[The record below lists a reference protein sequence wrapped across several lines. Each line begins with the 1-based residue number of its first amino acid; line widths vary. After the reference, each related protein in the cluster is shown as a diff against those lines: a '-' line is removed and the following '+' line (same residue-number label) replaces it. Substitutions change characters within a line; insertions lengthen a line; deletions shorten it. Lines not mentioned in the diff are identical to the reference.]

1 VKREVKYVIRFTRYE
16 IQRKVRWCRISKRG
30 LKVNGGIKAETVR
43 LIDESNNQIGIV
55 ARNEAMSRARSVGLD
70 LVEVAPTSNPPV
82 CRIMDYGK
90 WQYQQK
96 RRVRESHKKH
106 QLHATTLKE
115 IRLRPETD
123 KHDLDIKLNHARE
136 FLEKGHK
143 VQFTMFF
150 RGRQMLH
157 RDQGYSILED
167 ITELLQELAKIERP
181 STMSG
186 RRMTLLLV
194 PK

>member
-1 VKREVKYVIRFTRYE
+1 
-16 IQRKVRWCRISKRG
+16 
-30 LKVNGGIKAETVR
+30 
-43 LIDESNNQIGIV
+43 V
-55 ARNEAMSRARSVGLD
+55 ATSDAMSRAREADLD
-70 LVEVAPTSNPPV
+70 LVEVAPNSDPPV

-96 RRVRESHKKH
+96 RRIREAHKKH
-106 QLHATTLKE
+106 QHHTATLKE

-123 KHDLDIKLNHARE
+123 KHDLDIKINHARE

-150 RGRQMLH
+150 RGRQLLH
-157 RDQGYSILED
+157 REQGYAIYEE
-167 ITELLQELAKIERP
+167 IIELLQDLAKIERP
-181 STMSG
+181 SRIAG

>member
-1 VKREVKYVIRFTRYE
+1 MDI
-16 IQRKVRWCRISKRG
+16 I
-30 LKVNGGIKAETVR
+30 
-43 LIDESNNQIGIV
+43 
-55 ARNEAMSRARSVGLD
+55 EAMTRAREAELD
-70 LVEVAPTSNPPV
+70 LVEVAPTSDPPV

-90 WQYQQK
+90 WLYEQK
-96 RRVRESHKKH
+96 RKTREAHKKH
-106 QLHATTLKE
+106 SHHVSTLKE

-123 KHDLDIKLNHARE
+123 KHDLDMKLKHGRE

-143 VQFTMFF
+143 LQFTMFF

-157 RDQGYSILED
+157 RDRGYEVLEE
-167 ITELLQELAKIERP
+167 ITESLQDLAKIERP
-181 STMSG
+181 ARMAN

>member
-1 VKREVKYVIRFTRYE
+1 
-16 IQRKVRWCRISKRG
+16 
-30 LKVNGGIKAETVR
+30 
-43 LIDESNNQIGIV
+43 
-55 ARNEAMSRARSVGLD
+55 MD
-70 LVEVAPTSNPPV
+70 LVEVAPTSDPPV

-90 WQYQQK
+90 WLYEQK
-96 RRVRESHKKH
+96 RKSREAHKKNVRH
-106 QLHATTLKE
+106 TATLKE
-115 IRLRPETD
+115 IRLRPETE
-123 KHDLDIKLNHARE
+123 KHDLEIKINHGRE

-157 RDQGYSILED
+157 RDHGYEILEE
-167 ITELLQELAKIERP
+167 ITGLLQDIAKIERP
-181 STMSG
+181 TQMTG

>member
-1 VKREVKYVIRFTRYE
+1 
-16 IQRKVRWCRISKRG
+16 
-30 LKVNGGIKAETVR
+30 
-43 LIDESNNQIGIV
+43 
-55 ARNEAMSRARSVGLD
+55 
-70 LVEVAPTSNPPV
+70 
-82 CRIMDYGK
+82 MDYGK

>member
-1 VKREVKYVIRFTRYE
+1 V
-16 IQRKVRWCRISKRG
+16 
-30 LKVNGGIKAETVR
+30 
-43 LIDESNNQIGIV
+43 GIV
-55 ARNEAMSRARSVGLD
+55 DIYEAIARAREVGLD

-90 WQYQQK
+90 WLYQQK
-96 RRVRESHKKH
+96 RRIREAHKKH
-106 QLHATTLKE
+106 QYRAATLKE

-123 KHDLDIKLNHARE
+123 KHDLDVKLNHARE
-136 FLEKGHK
+136 FLGKGHK
-143 VQFTMFF
+143 VQFTVFF

-157 RDQGYSILED
+157 KDYGYTMLDHIAESLE
-167 ITELLQELAKIERP
+167 ELAKVEQP
-181 STMSG
+181 SRMTG

>member
-1 VKREVKYVIRFTRYE
+1 M
-16 IQRKVRWCRISKRG
+16 
-30 LKVNGGIKAETVR
+30 VR
-43 LIDESNNQIGIV
+43 LVDALNNQVGIIDTK
-55 ARNEAMSRARSVGLD
+55 EAIERAREAGLD
-70 LVEVAPTSNPPV
+70 LVEVAPTSDPPV

-90 WQYQQK
+90 WLYEQK
-96 RRVRESHKKH
+96 RKTREAHKKNVRH
-106 QLHATTLKE
+106 TATLKE

-123 KHDLDIKLNHARE
+123 KRDLDIKVNHGRE

-157 RDQGYSILED
+157 RDHGYAMLEE
-167 ITELLQELAKIERP
+167 ITESLQDLAKIERP
-181 STMSG
+181 ARMAG

-194 PK
+194 PR

>member
-1 VKREVKYVIRFTRYE
+1 M
-16 IQRKVRWCRISKRG
+16 
-30 LKVNGGIKAETVR
+30 
-43 LIDESNNQIGIV
+43 GIV
-55 ARNEAMSRARSVGLD
+55 ERYLALNRAREAGLD
-70 LVEVAPTSNPPV
+70 LVEVSPNSDPPV

-90 WQYQQK
+90 WLYQQK
-96 RRVRESHKKH
+96 RKIREAHKKTVH
-106 QLHATTLKE
+106 HSGTLKE

-123 KHDLDIKLNHARE
+123 KHDLGIKVNHARE

-157 RDQGYSILED
+157 RELGFEVLEQ
-167 ITELLQELAKIERP
+167 ITQSLIEMAKIERP
-181 STMSG
+181 ARMTG
-186 RRMTLLLV
+186 RRITLLIV